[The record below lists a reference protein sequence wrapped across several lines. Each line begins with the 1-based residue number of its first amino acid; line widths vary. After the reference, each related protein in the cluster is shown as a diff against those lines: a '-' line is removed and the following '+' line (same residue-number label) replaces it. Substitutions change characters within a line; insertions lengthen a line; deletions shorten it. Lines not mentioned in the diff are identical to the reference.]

1 MVEKRAGDRLR
12 EVGAPCMGAPKKR
25 GTDLGFVVWEVYEV
39 SVVIYVYRVLRTSN
53 RATEALE
60 SGE

>member
-12 EVGAPCMGAPKKR
+12 EVGAPKKR